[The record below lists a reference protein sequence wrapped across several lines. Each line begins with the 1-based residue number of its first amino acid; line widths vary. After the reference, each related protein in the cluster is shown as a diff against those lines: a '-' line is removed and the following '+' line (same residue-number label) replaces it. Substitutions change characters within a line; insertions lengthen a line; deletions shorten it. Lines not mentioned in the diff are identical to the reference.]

1 MHRIVQLHSPAGA
14 ILSMDLLL
22 DLLRLEEATPVFSV
36 LAFLASMPAS
46 RSMEPSRGLLEREPG
61 GASRDMA
68 EALEP
73 LVGILDIVRFG
84 LTSSEVLEPSDSVS
98 PEMENEGLKSVRK
111 VFSGDDIRSSKLL
124 CIKSESKIQSFNIH
138 C

>member
-1 MHRIVQLHSPAGA
+1 M
-14 ILSMDLLL
+14 LSMDLLL
-22 DLLRLEEATPVFSV
+22 DLLRLEAATPVFSV